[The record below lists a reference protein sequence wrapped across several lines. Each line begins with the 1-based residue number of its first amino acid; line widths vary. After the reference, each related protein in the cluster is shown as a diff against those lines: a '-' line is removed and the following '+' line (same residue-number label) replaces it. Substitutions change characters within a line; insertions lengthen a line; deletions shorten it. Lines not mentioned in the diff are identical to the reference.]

1 MTNQL
6 YMEMNDGYK
15 IPVVGLVTLKGNNLS
30 ALVPAEIVDQMPDYF
45 SQNREGEDINRKA
58 ADNRAKKAANTAIR
72 LGLVEAKD
80 HQGNLVEKYD
90 GQANLSFTTGV
101 QSLEF
106 IRERLDLLDL
116 DLLNKREVTNNHLL
130 AARSF
135 LDMGSENV
143 GELADRYTS
152 LVKESADATM
162 SVATDIQ
169 DLSDRLQLVVN
180 HVNAVVSKV
189 DTLEDNVIR
198 FGSTLDRVESI
209 LSDLVERLKRVKT
222 GFFSFL
228 LGG

>member
-1 MTNQL
+1 MISDLNTRAVA
-6 YMEMNDGYK
+6 DF
-15 IPVVGLVTLKGNNLS
+15 VGLVTLKGNNLS

-45 SQNREGEDINRKA
+45 SQNREGGDINRKA
-58 ADNRAKKAANTAIR
+58 ADNRATKAANTAIR

-90 GQANLSFTTGV
+90 GQANVSFTTGV

>member
-1 MTNQL
+1 MISDLNTRAVA
-6 YMEMNDGYK
+6 DF
-15 IPVVGLVTLKGNNLS
+15 VGLVTLKGNNLS

-90 GQANLSFTTGV
+90 GQANVSFTTGV

>member
-1 MTNQL
+1 M
-6 YMEMNDGYK
+6 
-15 IPVVGLVTLKGNNLS
+15 
-30 ALVPAEIVDQMPDYF
+30 
-45 SQNREGEDINRKA
+45 
-58 ADNRAKKAANTAIR
+58 
-72 LGLVEAKD
+72 
-80 HQGNLVEKYD
+80 
-90 GQANLSFTTGV
+90 
-101 QSLEF
+101 
-106 IRERLDLLDL
+106 LDFDF
-116 DLLNKREVTNNHLL
+116 LNKREVTNNHLL
-130 AARSF
+130 AARSI

-169 DLSDRLQLVVN
+169 DLSDRLQLMVN